1 MLLTPVALDT
11 GALYPELWIIPADGK
26 ARSLG
31 MINGDRPTQ
40 MDVSPDMRPYM
51 NEGALLAI
59 TPEPAQGAP
68 GGVATG
74 PVLASGK
81 INLL

>member
-1 MLLTPVALDT
+1 
-11 GALYPELWIIPADGK
+11 
-26 ARSLG
+26 
-31 MINGDRPTQ
+31 
-40 MDVSPDMRPYM
+40 MDVSPEMRQFM

-81 INLL
+81 MITL